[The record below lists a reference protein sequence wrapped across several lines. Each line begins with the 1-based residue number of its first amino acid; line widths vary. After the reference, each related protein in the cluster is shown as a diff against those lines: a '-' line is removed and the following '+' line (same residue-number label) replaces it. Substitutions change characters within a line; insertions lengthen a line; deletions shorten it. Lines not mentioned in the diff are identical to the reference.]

1 MVRLIPLLNGGIAGR
16 IFKHELYTTVTAMGI
31 KIESEEFEKL
41 WKKFDTE
48 NLGYVK
54 SEAFLKKLGLGSL
67 VEESLDSVI
76 ADFNEDAKF
85 NVPQA
90 NLPGIFEHFGF
101 K

>member
-1 MVRLIPLLNGGIAGR
+1 
-16 IFKHELYTTVTAMGI
+16 MGI

-101 K
+101 KWIDFLNIFF